1 MDCSAEEQMIRM
13 RLEEFEDVKSLIFD
27 IPNRTLE
34 VYHENRLN
42 EIEEALDS

>member
-13 RLEEFEDVKSLIFD
+13 RLEEFEDIKSLNFD

-42 EIEEALDS
+42 EIEKALDS